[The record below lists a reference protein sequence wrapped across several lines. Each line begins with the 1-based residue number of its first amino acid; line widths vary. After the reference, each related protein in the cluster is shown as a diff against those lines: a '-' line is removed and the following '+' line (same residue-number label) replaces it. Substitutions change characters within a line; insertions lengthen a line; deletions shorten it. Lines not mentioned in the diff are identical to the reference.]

1 MQRYD
6 LVIIG
11 GGMVG
16 ASLAA
21 AVLPVAEELGLRIAL
36 VEAQPLPPAA
46 TGKPVYTPS
55 YDARSTALA
64 QGVRTLYRR
73 MGIWPALEAHLTPIE
88 TIHVSERGR
97 FGTTR
102 LRAQEESVPALGY
115 VVENHWLGQV
125 LIRHLQAHQGRCLE
139 LISPA
144 EVKALEP
151 LQQGQ
156 RVHLSQAGEEQVLE
170 ADLVVMA
177 DGGRSALRERIGIHY
192 EETTY
197 GQHALVANVSLDRPH
212 RNIAYERFTAGG
224 PIALL
229 PGESLQ
235 GKARCGLVWTLADE
249 ALDEVLELDD
259 AAFLAR
265 LQQTFGYRAGRFVAV
280 GERFHYPLK
289 LTLAQE
295 QVRTGLVVL
304 GNAAHALHPIAG
316 QGYNLAL
323 RGVVA
328 LADLIIERRRAG
340 LPLGAIDGLREFVE
354 RRHQD
359 QQRTIGFSDYTLKL
373 FTSENSLL
381 RLGRGAGLQ
390 LLDVCP
396 VAKTLFARAAMGL
409 DQPAARLR

>member
-1 MQRYD
+1 MQEYD

-21 AVLPVAEELGLRIAL
+21 ALLPVAETLGLRMAL
-36 VEAQPLPPAA
+36 VEAQPLPQD
-46 TGKPVYTPS
+46 GKGEPRFTPS

-73 MGIWPALEAHLTPIE
+73 MGIWDALEQHLTPIQ
-88 TIHVSERGR
+88 TIHVSEQGR

-102 LRAQEESVPALGY
+102 LRAEEESVPALGY

-125 LIRHLQAHQGRCLE
+125 LISHLQASKSPCLE

-144 EVKALEP
+144 EVTGLTPVSSGQQVQLQLEGEP
-151 LQQGQ
+151 RELQAQ
-156 RVHLSQAGEEQVLE
+156 
-170 ADLVVMA
+170 LVVMA
-177 DGGRSALRERIGIHY
+177 DGGRSALRERMGIHY
-192 EETTY
+192 TEQAY
-197 GQHALVANVSLDRPH
+197 GQHALVANVSLDRSH
-212 RNIAYERFTAGG
+212 RNVAYERFTPGG
-224 PIALL
+224 PVALL
-229 PGESLQ
+229 PTESVSGQ
-235 GKARCGLVWTLADE
+235 PRCGLVWTLSDA
-249 ALDEVLELDD
+249 ALEEVLMLDD
-259 AAFLAR
+259 AAFLER
-265 LQQTFGYRAGRFVAV
+265 LQATFGYRAGRFVAV

-289 LTLAQE
+289 LALAQE
-295 QVRTGLVVL
+295 QARSGLVVL

-328 LADLIIERRRAG
+328 LADLILQRQRDG
-340 LPLGAIDGLREFVE
+340 LPLGAIEGLRSFVDQ
-354 RRHQD
+354 RRED
-359 QQRTIGFSDYTLKL
+359 QQRTIGFSDLTLKA
-373 FTSENSLL
+373 FTSDNPLL
-381 RLGRGAGLQ
+381 RMGRAGALQ
-390 LLDVCP
+390 ALDICP

>member
-1 MQRYD
+1 MQAYD

-21 AVLPVAEELGLRIAL
+21 ALLPLAESLQLRIAL
-36 VEAQPLPPAA
+36 VEAQPLPDDGHSEPRF
-46 TGKPVYTPS
+46 VPS

-64 QGVRTLYRR
+64 QGVRTLYTR
-73 MGIWPALEAHLTPIE
+73 MGIWSALDAHLTPIN

-102 LRAQEESVPALGY
+102 LRAEEEAVPALGY

-125 LIRHLQAHQGRCLE
+125 LISHLHNHRNAYLD

-144 EVKALEP
+144 EVTALEP
-151 LQQGQ
+151 MPEGQ
-156 RVHLSQAGEEQVLE
+156 RVTLQLEGETRTLDAQ
-170 ADLVVMA
+170 LVVMA
-177 DGGRSALRERIGIHY
+177 DGGRSELRERIGIHY
-192 EETTY
+192 SEKSY

-212 RNIAYERFTAGG
+212 QNVAYERFTEAG
-224 PIALL
+224 PVALL
-229 PGESLQ
+229 PGETLA
-235 GKARCGLVWTLADE
+235 GKARCGLVWTLSDD
-249 ALDEVLELDD
+249 ALDEVLALDD
-259 AAFLAR
+259 DAFLKR
-265 LQQTFGYRAGRFVAV
+265 LQHTFGFRTGRFVAV
-280 GERFHYPLK
+280 GERYHYPLK

-295 QVRTGLVVL
+295 QVRSGLVVL

-340 LPLGAIDGLREFVE
+340 LPLGDIGCLRDFVE
-354 RRHQD
+354 QRYED
-359 QQRTIGFSDYTLKL
+359 QQRTIGFSDLTLRA

-381 RLGRGAGLQ
+381 RFGRGAGLQ
-390 LLDVCP
+390 LLDICP
-396 VAKTLFARAAMGL
+396 ALKTVFARAAMGL

>member
-1 MQRYD
+1 MQQYD
-6 LVIIG
+6 LIIIG

-21 AVLPVAEELGLRIAL
+21 ALLPTAAELGLRMAL
-36 VEAQPLPPAA
+36 IEARPLANVRE
-46 TGKPVYTPS
+46 PVFTPS

-73 MGIWPALEAHLTPIE
+73 MGLWSALEQHLTPIRQ
-88 TIHVSERGR
+88 IHVSDRGR

-102 LRAQEESVPALGY
+102 LRAEEEGVPALGY

-125 LIRHLQAHQGRCLE
+125 LISHLQQQAGEWLQ

-144 EVKALEP
+144 EVADLTPQAEGCRVQ
-151 LQQGQ
+151 LQGPEGEQT
-156 RVHLSQAGEEQVLE
+156 LSA
-170 ADLVVMA
+170 ALVVMA

-192 EETTY
+192 HEQHY

-212 RNIAYERFTAGG
+212 QCIAYERFTEAG
-224 PIALL
+224 PVALL
-229 PGESLQ
+229 PTESVDGQ
-235 GKARCGLVWTLADE
+235 TRCGLVWTLAD
-249 ALDEVLELDD
+249 AVLDEVLALDD

-265 LQQTFGYRAGRFVAV
+265 LQETFGYRAGRFLAV
-280 GERFHYPLK
+280 GERYHYPLK
-289 LTLAQE
+289 LSQAEE
-295 QVRTGLVVL
+295 QVRSGLVVL

-328 LADLIIERRRAG
+328 LADLIIARRRAG
-340 LPLGAIDGLREFVE
+340 LPLGGLDGLSRLVE
-354 RRHQD
+354 QRRQD
-359 QQRTIGFSDYTLKL
+359 QQRTILFSDRTLRL
-373 FTSENSLL
+373 FTSSNPLL
-381 RLGRGAGLQ
+381 RCGRGLGLQ
-390 LLDVCP
+390 LLDICP
-396 VAKTLFARAAMGL
+396 TGKTLFARAAMGL